1 MVGTGEGMHV
11 DGDCS
16 SELIRDPGCE
26 MRDMNALAR
35 VPNPVSRIPHL
46 CPTFAPSSIQRERF
60 MSDAIKHEC
69 GLAFIRLRKPFSY
82 YQQQYGT
89 VLWGLNKL
97 YLLME
102 KQHNRGQD
110 GAGVATVKLDV
121 EPGYPFMQRIRSNA
135 PQAIADIFQQIGKEI
150 DELEQYHPNIRNHPG
165 LMKGHVKFLGEIL
178 LGHLRYGTQGKNK
191 LEYCHPFI
199 NRDTI
204 PSRNLALAGN
214 FNIVN
219 SDELF
224 ALVGKEPH
232 PTIRFSDLAAM
243 IEVMHTFLC
252 KEDDASPEHLD
263 IKKVLR
269 KTLPLFDGGF
279 HVAGMTGNGIGFVF
293 RDRHGIRPSYYYI
306 NDEVVVAASE
316 RAAIRTTFN
325 VGENEVQEL
334 MPGQVLIVDEKGD
347 IQVAQILEPGERK
360 ACSFERIYFSR
371 GSDEKIYKERKA
383 LGYHLSEPVLNAI
396 DHDLKNT
403 IFSFIPNTAETAFY
417 GMIKGMEEYMNK
429 IKVERIMSWDK
440 DFDQTRLEE
449 MINRR
454 IRIEKI
460 AIKDV
465 KMRTFITEDSNRNE
479 MVQHVYDVTYGT
491 VRPGEDTLVVIDDSI
506 VRGTTLKE
514 SIIRMLG
521 RLKPKR
527 IIVVSS
533 SPQIRYPDCYGIDMS
548 KMGDFIA
555 FNAAVELMKER
566 GKMDCLKEMLDRC
579 KELQRTGQLHSENVV
594 QKLYKQFTAEEISA
608 RIAQLITPAG
618 LDIPVD
624 VIFQKIE
631 DLHKACPSNLGDW
644 YFTGN
649 YPTPGG
655 NKVVN
660 KAFMNY
666 MEGKNVRGY

>member
-1 MVGTGEGMHV
+1 
-11 DGDCS
+11 
-16 SELIRDPGCE
+16 
-26 MRDMNALAR
+26 
-35 VPNPVSRIPHL
+35 
-46 CPTFAPSSIQRERF
+46 
-60 MSDAIKHEC
+60 MSDPIKHEC

-110 GAGVATVKLDV
+110 GAGLATVKLNV
-121 EPGYPFMQRIRSNA
+121 EPGYPYMNRMRSNA
-135 PQAIADIFQQIGKEI
+135 PQAIADIFQRVGKEI
-150 DELEQYHPNIRNHPG
+150 EELEQYHPDIRNHPG
-165 LMKGHVKFLGEIL
+165 LMKGHVNFLGEIL

-191 LEYCHPFI
+191 LEYCHPFV

-204 PSRNLALAGN
+204 PARNLAMAGN

-224 ALVGKEPH
+224 SLIGKEPH
-232 PTIRFSDLAAM
+232 DTVRFSDLAAM
-243 IEVMHTFLC
+243 IELMHTFLC
-252 KEDDASPEHLD
+252 KEDETSPGHLD
-263 IKKVLR
+263 IKKVLK
-269 KTLPLFDGGF
+269 KTLPLLDGGF

-293 RDRHGIRPSYYYI
+293 RDAHGIRPSYYYI
-306 NDEVVVAASE
+306 NEEVVVAASE

-325 VGENEVQEL
+325 VGENEVKEL
-334 MPGQVLIVDEKGD
+334 KPGQALIVDEKGE
-347 IQVAQILEPGERK
+347 IEIAQVLEPKERK

-371 GSDEKIYKERKA
+371 GSDEKIYRERIA
-383 LGYHLSEPVLNAI
+383 LGYNLSEQVLHSIN
-396 DHDLKNT
+396 HDLRNT

-417 GMIKGMEEYMNK
+417 GMLKGMEDYLNK
-429 IKVERIMSWDK
+429 VKIERILSWNK
-440 DFDQTRLEE
+440 EFDDEKLTE
-449 MINRR
+449 MIQRR

-465 KMRTFITEDSNRNE
+465 KMRTFITEDASRNE
-479 MVQHVYDVTYGT
+479 MVQHVYDITYGT
-491 VRPGEDTLVVIDDSI
+491 VRAGEDTLVVIDDSI

-514 SIIRMLG
+514 SIIRMLS

-527 IIVVSS
+527 IVIVSS

-555 FNAAVELMKER
+555 FNAAVELMREK
-566 GKMDCLKEMLDRC
+566 GKMDCLKELHEKC
-579 KELQRTGQLHSENVV
+579 KDLNRKNLLHTENVV
-594 QKLYKQFTAEEISA
+594 KQLYKQFTAEEIA
-608 RIAQLITPAG
+608 AKIAQLITPPG

-624 VIFQKIE
+624 VIFQSIE
-631 DLHKACPSNLGDW
+631 DLHKSCPSNLGDW